1 MSSPAATAAVSHVWR
16 ISFNTPTWP
25 KLPSHGYTSGTTRT
39 PNSASLLFGNSH
51 CRCPGMLDVT
61 VDVIELVRDD
71 ETLEVRVEVADV
83 VREVVKED
91 VFEEE
96 TVVEP
101 DVVTVLV
108 YVDAT
113 VLVTDDVCEV
123 V

>member
-1 MSSPAATAAVSHVWR
+1 
-16 ISFNTPTWP
+16 
-25 KLPSHGYTSGTTRT
+25 
-39 PNSASLLFGNSH
+39 
-51 CRCPGMLDVT
+51 MLVVT

-71 ETLEVRVEVADV
+71 ETLEVRVEVTLDEADEVADV